1 MCASMCASASMST
14 MARVCGIG
22 RKCGIARKL
31 AALRSSASWL
41 EARGGKRRQTR
52 QDEPRAQEEEA
63 CNPTHMDS
71 TGRSKEGADLLDAQP
86 CCSCMCAPPALLP
99 TAKVRTPTAYAHTA
113 HTATAHSNRTQ
124 QPYKAPTAHAAV
136 HSLGAWYTCNALQG
150 FTPLCTAL
158 HHVASLA
165 SMPHGVLASSSPC
178 LDLTPPRHASI
189 LLPFTPVH
197 TYLALLGT
205 LVLLSR
211 HAYTLALGTPTL

>member
-124 QPYKAPTAHAAV
+124 QPHTATAQSPNSPRGRAFTRCLV
-136 HSLGAWYTCNALQG
+136 HMQR
-150 FTPLCTAL
+150 FTGLYTAL
-158 HHVASLA
+158 HRFTPRCIACFHAPRRACILLALPRSYASA
-165 SMPHGVLASSSPC
+165 AC
-178 LDLTPPRHASI
+178 LYLTPFHSCAHLSCSPRH
-189 LLPFTPVH
+189 TC
-197 TYLALLGT
+197 LAL
-205 LVLLSR
+205 
-211 HAYTLALGTPTL
+211 

>member
-113 HTATAHSNRTQ
+113 HTATAHSDRTQ
-124 QPYKAPTAHAAV
+124 QPHTATAHSNRTKPQQPTRPCIHSVLGTHATLYRALHRFAPLYTTLHRLLPCPTA
-136 HSLGAWYTCNALQG
+136 C
-150 FTPLCTAL
+150 L
-158 HHVASLA
+158 H
-165 SMPHGVLASSSPC
+165 
-178 LDLTPPRHASI
+178 PPRPASI
-189 LLPFTPVH
+189 LRLRGMPLSYSLSLLCTPI
-197 TYLALLGT
+197 
-205 LVLLSR
+205 LLS
-211 HAYTLALGTPTL
+211 